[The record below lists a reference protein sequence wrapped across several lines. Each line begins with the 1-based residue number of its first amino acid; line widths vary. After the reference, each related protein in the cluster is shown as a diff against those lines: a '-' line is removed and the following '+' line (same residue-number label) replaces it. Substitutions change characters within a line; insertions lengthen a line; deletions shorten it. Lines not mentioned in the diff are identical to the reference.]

1 MFEGFA
7 RRTRQHAPVVTVA
20 EARRRSAEVRTAALD
35 SLWFLSLLLTA
46 IVLGP
51 ALAHLF
57 EFPNKIG
64 LSADD
69 YLAVQ
74 QIYRGWAWFGV
85 VILAQLLSS
94 FALLVTLAL
103 RHAPTDVTLPVLV
116 AALCMAGALVL
127 FWVFT
132 YPANL
137 ATENWTQLPAVW
149 EQLRAQWEYSHA
161 AGAALNLI
169 ALISL
174 ILSLLARD

>member
-1 MFEGFA
+1 MFGRFA
-7 RRTRQHAPVVTVA
+7 KRIPERAPVITA
-20 EARRRSAEVRTAALD
+20 GEARRRSAEVRTPALD

-64 LSADD
+64 LTADN

-85 VILAQLLSS
+85 VILAQVGSS
-94 FALLVTLAL
+94 FALMVILAL
-103 RHAPTDVTLPVLV
+103 RRAPTDVTLPVLV
-116 AALCMAGALVL
+116 ALLSMASAQVL

-137 ATENWTQLPAVW
+137 ATENWTLLPAAW
-149 EQLRAQWEYSHA
+149 EQLREQWEYSHV

-169 ALISL
+169 AMISL